1 MVLGFCSLLAFR
13 QCCCLKVDTR
23 HNILKQSQQARSS
36 KGLEPFPDVSP
47 EDAAIFP
54 ITMCKAM
61 RRILMPEKMGDF
73 TCTCMAAV
81 TANSAVFLSS
91 NNTVLINVK
100 NAPVLR

>member
-54 ITMCKAM
+54 ITMYKAM
-61 RRILMPEKMGDF
+61 RRILMPEKVGDF

-81 TANSAVFLSS
+81 TANSAVFLCLK
-91 NNTVLINVK
+91 TTLF
-100 NAPVLR
+100 